1 MEILKLKD
9 LTKTYK
15 KKDSVSKLNMTI
27 NQGDI
32 YGFIGR
38 NGAGKTTTIKMIVG
52 LTAPSGGEITLFGDK
67 NLNKHR
73 HKIGTVIEAPAFVPH
88 MTAKENMYL
97 QWLLLGNKDKSIIN
111 KTLELVGLSDA
122 GKKKAKNF
130 SLGMKQRL
138 AIGMT
143 LMGNPDVLILDEP
156 TNGLDPEG
164 IFEIREL
171 LLKLNK
177 EKNITILISSHIL
190 GELSKLATRYG
201 IINEGKL
208 IEEFT
213 AKDLENRC
221 TSCLTVKVEDANK
234 ASEIIK
240 SKLNSS
246 NFRIV
251 DNNTIELYDFIDEPG
266 KVNSTLAKND
276 VMVETI
282 SKKQEDLESY
292 FMKAIGGK
300 NNA

>member
-1 MEILKLKD
+1 MEMLKINN

-15 KKDSVSKLNMTI
+15 KKDSVSNLNMTI
-27 NQGDI
+27 NRGDI

-52 LTAPSGGEITLFGDK
+52 LTAPTHGEITLFGDK

-73 HKIGTVIEAPAFVPH
+73 RKIGTVIEAPAFVPH
-88 MTAKENMYL
+88 MSAKENMYL
-97 QWLLLGNKDKSIIN
+97 QWLLLGNKDKSIIDD
-111 KTLELVGLSDA
+111 TLKLVGLDHV
-122 GKKKAKNF
+122 GNKKAKNF

-138 AIGMT
+138 GIGMT
-143 LMGNPDVLILDEP
+143 LMGDPEFLILDEP

-164 IFEIREL
+164 IIEIREL

-177 EKNITILISSHIL
+177 ERNITILISSHIL

-208 IEEFT
+208 IDEFSAEE
-213 AKDLENRC
+213 LERRC
-221 TSCLTVKVEDANK
+221 SSALIIKVDDADK
-234 ASEIIK
+234 ASEIIRTQ
-240 SKLNSS
+240 LNSD
-246 NFRIV
+246 NFKIV
-251 DNNTIELYDFIDEPG
+251 DEKTIELYDFINEPG

-276 VMVETI
+276 VIVETI
-282 SKKQEDLESY
+282 SKKQVDLEEY

-300 NNA
+300 N